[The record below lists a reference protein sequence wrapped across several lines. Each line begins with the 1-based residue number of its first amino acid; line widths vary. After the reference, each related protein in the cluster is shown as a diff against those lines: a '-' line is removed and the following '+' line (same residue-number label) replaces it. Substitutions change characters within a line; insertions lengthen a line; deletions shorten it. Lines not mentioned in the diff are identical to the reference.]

1 MSGPKSSE
9 YQVDPQ
15 VLRERML
22 EAEHQRNMANIRNE
36 ACRKADLLFS
46 QMKSAASSV
55 NTFYENESN
64 LSEIRNLLEK
74 VSKAQSDG
82 ASDDRLTSM
91 RNELL
96 KFGADLSDS
105 DKRRIE
111 QINLELV
118 GLLSK
123 EVYTSVGR
131 VVSEIPDQ
139 SQNSASKATQFDE
152 EQRKKRF
159 RMAAEELF
167 AEAALL
173 EINEYVP
180 EYDSENSEKLIEQMQ
195 QRTEELQKIREKNI
209 ANAYIYSTALRVMKE
224 MGYNLLG
231 EKQANGNISLRSS
244 LFQINDTT
252 AFNFTQSSDGSIVYE
267 VVGINNTGDLSVEL
281 TDEIEKIMLT
291 MCESEYEKF
300 LKMLALRGITPAK
313 KHRRLPPSRQFA
325 TAKNLQEYSLPNDDT
340 KDNTDTSISSK
351 RSISDK
357 KVTANRKKDGKA
369 QYNGTN

>member
-1 MSGPKSSE
+1 
-9 YQVDPQ
+9 
-15 VLRERML
+15 
-22 EAEHQRNMANIRNE
+22 
-36 ACRKADLLFS
+36 
-46 QMKSAASSV
+46 
-55 NTFYENESN
+55 
-64 LSEIRNLLEK
+64 
-74 VSKAQSDG
+74 
-82 ASDDRLTSM
+82 
-91 RNELL
+91 
-96 KFGADLSDS
+96 
-105 DKRRIE
+105 
-111 QINLELV
+111 
-118 GLLSK
+118 
-123 EVYTSVGR
+123 
-131 VVSEIPDQ
+131 
-139 SQNSASKATQFDE
+139 
-152 EQRKKRF
+152 
-159 RMAAEELF
+159 
-167 AEAALL
+167 
-173 EINEYVP
+173 
-180 EYDSENSEKLIEQMQ
+180 
-195 QRTEELQKIREKNI
+195 
-209 ANAYIYSTALRVMKE
+209 MKE

-252 AFNFTQSSDGSIVYE
+252 AFNITQSSDGSIVYE

-325 TAKNLQEYSLPNDDT
+325 TAKNLQDDDT